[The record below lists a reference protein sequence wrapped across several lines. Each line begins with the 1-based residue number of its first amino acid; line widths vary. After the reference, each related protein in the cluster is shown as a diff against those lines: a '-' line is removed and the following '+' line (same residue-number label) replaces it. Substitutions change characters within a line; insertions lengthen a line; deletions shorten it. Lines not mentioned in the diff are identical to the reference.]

1 MINDLLKKIK
11 EAIYGEEVRNSIH
24 DAIEQC
30 YKDATGH
37 PESVAATVKEIGE
50 VSANLSKETTDRKA
64 EVSTE
69 RKRIDNL
76 IATGTAQTQ
85 EIGKKIIQDSSIS
98 SSGIVLKGLTNN
110 NYYYKLFEESGSIDS
125 EFCTITNQQGKYT
138 AKLLKPGLYYMNFKV
153 HVEMSGGFSEEVIA
167 SLKLFKSNTL
177 DWSTFDVLD
186 AETVEISKTENTSI
200 NKKIH
205 FLFRVAEPSYIR
217 IYIDIDTSH
226 TKTITFRIDGCDII
240 ALDWKGKQSAN
251 LSELHDLRIGA
262 DGVVHNTAGEAV
274 RKQIGNLTEDIG
286 NVADVT
292 GKKINGIFV
301 ENNYVSPLALEA
313 GTTYHI
319 FYKSGSKA
327 QFYVAGDVDNF
338 VAVDEGGLYEF
349 TPNISATAKLFRN
362 TVDSKNNI
370 VFYIGTDLTFF
381 RDIRKIEETYVATQ
395 AKIEE
400 HSKKIDAV
408 ETNVKNLFVEKK
420 ITETNDRSTIT
431 QTLATNYCI
440 GISNK
445 INSGIKIEKITFGTE
460 LAKEPYIL
468 FVDTNG
474 LVLRKWTIKSK
485 VLNINYT
492 TEADGFFVFH
502 IIGSGSGFKWKSGA
516 TDGSINTL
524 IFQYASL
531 HEAEIA
537 VGENISKPN
546 FNIKAKVWV
555 DCEITITEMN
565 YEAFKDNKYRGKK
578 IAFLGDSIT
587 QGLTWNGS
595 AQVYVD
601 KPYPMT
607 VAEKLE
613 CICQNVGHSSY
624 PISSIGKAQCFNTTY
639 VEIDRDVDY
648 IFVFGGTN
656 DFQYSVPVGTIADR
670 EDVSFCGAIFTLI
683 NKIRTRIPNAKLV
696 FFTPL
701 HRSTEVKSDGANL
714 MDYVK
719 AIRDVCELCAI
730 PVVDLYKN
738 SGFSNV
744 VTEMEQYYAD
754 GLHLTQ
760 DGYNLLGTVISELIL
775 VH

>member
-1 MINDLLKKIK
+1 MATDNIARAMAARALSGTGGKTDGDDILTVVAGVKKELEDKTGQLKEDLDNIENIVGKQICGIFNEHSYISSLVL
-11 EAIYGEEVRNSIH
+11 EAGITYYIIYGS
-24 DAIEQC
+24 
-30 YKDATGH
+30 G
-37 PESVAATVKEIGE
+37 S
-50 VSANLSKETTDRKA
+50 SANLY
-64 EVSTE
+64 
-69 RKRIDNL
+69 
-76 IATGTAQTQ
+76 TQ
-85 EIGKKIIQDSSIS
+85 GD
-98 SSGIVLKGLTNN
+98 
-110 NYYYKLFEESGSIDS
+110 
-125 EFCTITNQQGKYT
+125 
-138 AKLLKPGLYYMNFKV
+138 
-153 HVEMSGGFSEEVIA
+153 
-167 SLKLFKSNTL
+167 
-177 DWSTFDVLD
+177 
-186 AETVEISKTENTSI
+186 TS
-200 NKKIH
+200 
-205 FLFRVAEPSYIR
+205 SYI
-217 IYIDIDTSH
+217 S
-226 TKTITFRIDGCDII
+226 
-240 ALDWKGKQSAN
+240 
-251 LSELHDLRIGA
+251 
-262 DGVVHNTAGEAV
+262 
-274 RKQIGNLTEDIG
+274 
-286 NVADVT
+286 
-292 GKKINGIFV
+292 
-301 ENNYVSPLALEA
+301 
-313 GTTYHI
+313 
-319 FYKSGSKA
+319 
-327 QFYVAGDVDNF
+327 
-338 VAVDEGGLYEF
+338 VDEGGLYEF
-349 TPNISATAKLFRN
+349 TSKVTGKMTLFRN
-362 TVDSKNNI
+362 TVDSKNDI
-370 VFYIGTDLTFF
+370 TLYVGTDLTFF
-381 RDIRKIEETYVATQ
+381 RDIHKIEETYVATQ
-395 AKIEE
+395 AEIEE
-400 HSKKIDAV
+400 QSKKIDDI
-408 ETNVKNLFVEKK
+408 EIHVKELFVEKK

-431 QTLATNYCI
+431 QNLSTNYCV

-445 INSGIKIEKITFGTE
+445 INGGIKIKKITFGTK

-468 FVDTNG
+468 FVDANG

-502 IIGSGSGFKWKSGA
+502 VVGSGSNFRWKAGA
-516 TDGSINTL
+516 TDGSTNTL

-537 VGENISKPN
+537 IGENISKPN
-546 FNIKAKVWV
+546 FNTNSKIWV
-555 DCEITITEMN
+555 DCEITIIEMN
-565 YEAFKDNKYRGKK
+565 YEAFRGNKYRGKK

-639 VEIDRDVDY
+639 AEIEKDVDY
-648 IFVFGGTN
+648 IFVLGGTN

-701 HRSTEVKSDGANL
+701 HRSAEVKSDGFKL
-714 MDYVK
+714 IDYVN